1 MIRRKIIIICILVS
15 FWVGFQIDYSSDSEM
30 PLIVSARTEG
40 NSSAYRLE
48 IGVEVKDARLL
59 KKKDELFHQILKS
72 IVNNTLDGIDLAYD
86 DWGHPRELIVRMY
99 RNDIDKEYQM
109 IRERTFTPEE
119 TKRIYKNKAI
129 LMNDFKIIT

>member
-1 MIRRKIIIICILVS
+1 MIRKKVIILTCILLS
-15 FWVGFQIDYSSDSEM
+15 FWIGFQIDFSSESEV
-30 PLIVSARTEG
+30 PLIVSTRTEG

-59 KKKDELFHQILKS
+59 KRKDELFHQILKS

-119 TKRIYKNKAI
+119 TKRIYKNKKP
-129 LMNDFKIIT
+129 M

>member
-1 MIRRKIIIICILVS
+1 MIRKKVIILTCILLS
-15 FWVGFQIDYSSDSEM
+15 FWIGFQIDFSSESEV
-30 PLIVSARTEG
+30 PLIVSTRTEG

-72 IVNNTLDGIDLAYD
+72 IVDNTLDGIDLAYD
-86 DWGHPRELIVRMY
+86 EMGHPRELIVKMY

-119 TKRIYKNKAI
+119 TKRIYKNKKP
-129 LMNDFKIIT
+129 M

>member
-1 MIRRKIIIICILVS
+1 MIRKKVITLTCILLS
-15 FWVGFQIDYSSDSEM
+15 FWIGFQIDFSSESEV
-30 PLIVSARTEG
+30 PLIVSTRTEG

-72 IVNNTLDGIDLAYD
+72 IVDNTLDGIDLAYD
-86 DWGHPRELIVRMY
+86 EVGHPRELIVRMY

-119 TKRIYKNKAI
+119 TKRIYKNKKP
-129 LMNDFKIIT
+129 M

>member
-1 MIRRKIIIICILVS
+1 MIRKKVITLTCILLS
-15 FWVGFQIDYSSDSEM
+15 FWIGFQIDFSSESEV
-30 PLIVSARTEG
+30 PLIVSTRTEG

-72 IVNNTLDGIDLAYD
+72 IVDNTLDGIDLAYD
-86 DWGHPRELIVRMY
+86 EVGHPRELIVRMY

-119 TKRIYKNKAI
+119 TKKIYKNKKP
-129 LMNDFKIIT
+129 M

>member
-1 MIRRKIIIICILVS
+1 MIRKKVITLTCILLS
-15 FWVGFQIDYSSDSEM
+15 FWIGFQIDFSSESEV
-30 PLIVSARTEG
+30 PLIVSTRTEG

-72 IVNNTLDGIDLAYD
+72 IVDNTLDGIDLAYD
-86 DWGHPRELIVRMY
+86 EVGHPRELIVRIY

-119 TKRIYKNKAI
+119 TKRIYKNKKP
-129 LMNDFKIIT
+129 M

>member
-1 MIRRKIIIICILVS
+1 MIRKKVIILTCILLS
-15 FWVGFQIDYSSDSEM
+15 FWIGFQIDFSSESEV
-30 PLIVSARTEG
+30 PLIVSTRTEG

-72 IVNNTLDGIDLAYD
+72 IVDNTLDGIDLAYD

-119 TKRIYKNKAI
+119 TKRIYKNKKP
-129 LMNDFKIIT
+129 M

>member
-1 MIRRKIIIICILVS
+1 MIRRKIIILICVLVS

-59 KKKDELFHQILKS
+59 KRKDELFHQILKS

-119 TKRIYKNKAI
+119 TKRIYKNKKG
-129 LMNDFKIIT
+129 LSH

>member
-1 MIRRKIIIICILVS
+1 MIRRKIIILICILVS

-119 TKRIYKNKAI
+119 TKRIYKNKKP
-129 LMNDFKIIT
+129 M

>member
-1 MIRRKIIIICILVS
+1 MIRKKIIILTCILVS
-15 FWVGFQIDYSSDSEM
+15 FWIGFQIDFSSESEV
-30 PLIVSARTEG
+30 PLIVSTRTEG

-72 IVNNTLDGIDLAYD
+72 IVDNTLDGIDLAYD
-86 DWGHPRELIVRMY
+86 EVGHPRELIVRMY

-119 TKRIYKNKAI
+119 TKRIYKNKKP
-129 LMNDFKIIT
+129 M

>member
-1 MIRRKIIIICILVS
+1 MIRKKVIILTCILLS
-15 FWVGFQIDYSSDSEM
+15 FWIGFQIDFSSESEVA
-30 PLIVSARTEG
+30 LIVSTRTEG

-72 IVNNTLDGIDLAYD
+72 IVDNTLDGIDLAYD
-86 DWGHPRELIVRMY
+86 EVGHPRELIVRMY

-119 TKRIYKNKAI
+119 TKRIYKNKKP
-129 LMNDFKIIT
+129 M

>member
-1 MIRRKIIIICILVS
+1 MIRRKIIILICVLVS

-119 TKRIYKNKAI
+119 TKRIYKNKKP
-129 LMNDFKIIT
+129 M

>member
-1 MIRRKIIIICILVS
+1 MIRRKIIILICVLVS
-15 FWVGFQIDYSSDSEM
+15 FWVGFQIDYSPDSEM

-59 KKKDELFHQILKS
+59 KRKDELFHQILKS

-119 TKRIYKNKAI
+119 TKRIYKNKKP
-129 LMNDFKIIT
+129 M

>member
-1 MIRRKIIIICILVS
+1 MIRKKVIILTCILLS
-15 FWVGFQIDYSSDSEM
+15 FWIGFQIDFSSESEV
-30 PLIVSARTEG
+30 PLIVSTRTEG

-59 KKKDELFHQILKS
+59 KRKDELFHQILKS

-86 DWGHPRELIVRMY
+86 EVGHPRELIVRMY

-119 TKRIYKNKAI
+119 TKRIYKNKKP
-129 LMNDFKIIT
+129 M

>member
-109 IRERTFTPEE
+109 IIERTFTPEE
-119 TKRIYKNKAI
+119 TKRIYKNKKP
-129 LMNDFKIIT
+129 M

>member
-1 MIRRKIIIICILVS
+1 MIRRKIIILICVLVS

-59 KKKDELFHQILKS
+59 KRKDELFHQILKS

-86 DWGHPRELIVRMY
+86 DWGHPQELIVRMY

-119 TKRIYKNKAI
+119 TKRIYKNKKP
-129 LMNDFKIIT
+129 M

>member
-1 MIRRKIIIICILVS
+1 MIRKKVIILTCILLS
-15 FWVGFQIDYSSDSEM
+15 FWIGFQIDFSSESEV
-30 PLIVSARTEG
+30 PLIVSTRTEG

-72 IVNNTLDGIDLAYD
+72 IVDNTLDGIDLAYD
-86 DWGHPRELIVRMY
+86 EVGHPRELIVRMY
-99 RNDIDKEYQM
+99 RTDIDKEYQM

-119 TKRIYKNKAI
+119 TKRIYKNKKP
-129 LMNDFKIIT
+129 M

>member
-1 MIRRKIIIICILVS
+1 MIRRKIIILICVLVS

-59 KKKDELFHQILKS
+59 KRKDELFHQILKS

-86 DWGHPRELIVRMY
+86 DWGHSRELIVRMY

-119 TKRIYKNKAI
+119 TKRIYKNKKP
-129 LMNDFKIIT
+129 M

>member
-1 MIRRKIIIICILVS
+1 MIRKKVIILICILLS
-15 FWVGFQIDYSSDSEM
+15 FWIGFQIDFSSESEV
-30 PLIVSARTEG
+30 PLIVSTRTEG

-72 IVNNTLDGIDLAYD
+72 IVDNTLDGIDLAYD
-86 DWGHPRELIVRMY
+86 EVGHPRELIVRMY

-119 TKRIYKNKAI
+119 TKRIYKNKKP
-129 LMNDFKIIT
+129 M

>member
-1 MIRRKIIIICILVS
+1 MIRRKIIILICVLVS

-59 KKKDELFHQILKS
+59 KRKDELFH
-72 IVNNTLDGIDLAYD
+72 
-86 DWGHPRELIVRMY
+86 
-99 RNDIDKEYQM
+99 
-109 IRERTFTPEE
+109 
-119 TKRIYKNKAI
+119 
-129 LMNDFKIIT
+129 

>member
-1 MIRRKIIIICILVS
+1 MIRKKVIILTCILLS
-15 FWVGFQIDYSSDSEM
+15 FWIGFQIDFSSESEV
-30 PLIVSARTEG
+30 PLIVSTRTEG

-72 IVNNTLDGIDLAYD
+72 IVDNTLDGIDLAYD
-86 DWGHPRELIVRMY
+86 EMGHPRELIVKMY

-119 TKRIYKNKAI
+119 TKRIYKNK
-129 LMNDFKIIT
+129 NRCNYT

>member
-1 MIRRKIIIICILVS
+1 MIRKKVIILTFILLS
-15 FWVGFQIDYSSDSEM
+15 FWIGFQIDFSSESEV
-30 PLIVSARTEG
+30 PLIVSTRTEG

-72 IVNNTLDGIDLAYD
+72 IVDNTLDGIDLAYD
-86 DWGHPRELIVRMY
+86 EVGHPRELIVRMY

-119 TKRIYKNKAI
+119 TKRIYKNKKP
-129 LMNDFKIIT
+129 M

>member
-1 MIRRKIIIICILVS
+1 MIRKEVITLTCILLS
-15 FWVGFQIDYSSDSEM
+15 FWIGFQIDFSSESEV
-30 PLIVSARTEG
+30 PLIVSTRTEG

-72 IVNNTLDGIDLAYD
+72 IVDNTLDGIDLAYD
-86 DWGHPRELIVRMY
+86 EVGHPRQLIVRMY

-119 TKRIYKNKAI
+119 TKRIYKNKKP
-129 LMNDFKIIT
+129 M

>member
-1 MIRRKIIIICILVS
+1 MIRKKRIILTCILVS
-15 FWVGFQIDYSSDSEM
+15 FWIGFQIDFSSESEV
-30 PLIVSARTEG
+30 PLIVSTRTEG

-72 IVNNTLDGIDLAYD
+72 IVDNTLDGIDLAYD
-86 DWGHPRELIVRMY
+86 EVGHPRELIVRMY

-119 TKRIYKNKAI
+119 TKRIYKNKKP
-129 LMNDFKIIT
+129 M

>member
-1 MIRRKIIIICILVS
+1 MIRKKVIILTCILLS
-15 FWVGFQIDYSSDSEM
+15 FWIGFQIDSSSESEV
-30 PLIVSARTEG
+30 PLIVSTRTEG

-72 IVNNTLDGIDLAYD
+72 IVDNTLDGIDLAYD
-86 DWGHPRELIVRMY
+86 EVGHPRELIVRMY

-119 TKRIYKNKAI
+119 TKRIYKNKKP
-129 LMNDFKIIT
+129 M

>member
-119 TKRIYKNKAI
+119 TKRIYKNKKP
-129 LMNDFKIIT
+129 M

>member
-1 MIRRKIIIICILVS
+1 MIRRKIIILICILVS

-59 KKKDELFHQILKS
+59 KRKDELFHQILKS

-119 TKRIYKNKAI
+119 TKRIYKNKKP
-129 LMNDFKIIT
+129 M

>member
-1 MIRRKIIIICILVS
+1 MIRKKVIILTCILLS
-15 FWVGFQIDYSSDSEM
+15 FWIGFQIDFSSESEV
-30 PLIVSARTEG
+30 PLIVSTRTEG

-72 IVNNTLDGIDLAYD
+72 IVDNTLDGIDLAYD
-86 DWGHPRELIVRMY
+86 EVGHPRELIVRMY

-119 TKRIYKNKAI
+119 TKRIYKNKKP
-129 LMNDFKIIT
+129 M

>member
-1 MIRRKIIIICILVS
+1 MIRRKIIILICILVS
-15 FWVGFQIDYSSDSEM
+15 FWVGFQIDFSSESEM

-59 KKKDELFHQILKS
+59 KRKDELFHQILKS
-72 IVNNTLDGIDLAYD
+72 IVDNTLDGIDLAYD
-86 DWGHPRELIVRMY
+86 ELGHPRELIVRMY
-99 RNDIDKEYQM
+99 QNDIDKGYQM

-119 TKRIYKNKAI
+119 TKRIYKNKKP
-129 LMNDFKIIT
+129 M

>member
-1 MIRRKIIIICILVS
+1 MIRRKIIILICVLVS

-59 KKKDELFHQILKS
+59 KRKDELFHQILKS

-119 TKRIYKNKAI
+119 TKRIYKNKKP
-129 LMNDFKIIT
+129 M

>member
-1 MIRRKIIIICILVS
+1 MIRRKIIILICVLVS

-40 NSSAYRLE
+40 NSS

-59 KKKDELFHQILKS
+59 KRKDELFHQILKS

-119 TKRIYKNKAI
+119 TKRIYKNKKP
-129 LMNDFKIIT
+129 M

>member
-1 MIRRKIIIICILVS
+1 MIRKKVIILTCILLS
-15 FWVGFQIDYSSDSEM
+15 FWIGFQIDFSSESEV
-30 PLIVSARTEG
+30 PLIVSTRTEG

-72 IVNNTLDGIDLAYD
+72 IVDNTLDGIDLAYD
-86 DWGHPRELIVRMY
+86 EVGHPRELVVRMY

-119 TKRIYKNKAI
+119 TKRIYKNKKP
-129 LMNDFKIIT
+129 M

>member
-1 MIRRKIIIICILVS
+1 MIRKKVIILTCILLS
-15 FWVGFQIDYSSDSEM
+15 FWIGFQIDFSSESEV
-30 PLIVSARTEG
+30 PLIVSTRTEG

-72 IVNNTLDGIDLAYD
+72 IVDNTLDGIDLAYD
-86 DWGHPRELIVRMY
+86 EVGHPRELIVRMY

-109 IRERTFTPEE
+109 KRERTFTPEE
-119 TKRIYKNKAI
+119 TKRIYKNKKP
-129 LMNDFKIIT
+129 M

>member
-1 MIRRKIIIICILVS
+1 MIRKKRIILTCILVS
-15 FWVGFQIDYSSDSEM
+15 FWIGFQIDFSSESEV
-30 PLIVSARTEG
+30 PLIVSTRTEG

-72 IVNNTLDGIDLAYD
+72 IVDNTLDGIDLAYD

-119 TKRIYKNKAI
+119 TKRIYKNKKP
-129 LMNDFKIIT
+129 M

>member
-1 MIRRKIIIICILVS
+1 MIRRKIIILICVLVS

-59 KKKDELFHQILKS
+59 KRKDELFHQILKS

-119 TKRIYKNKAI
+119 TKRMYKNKKP
-129 LMNDFKIIT
+129 M